1 MNDNYYITIELT
13 FLKEFMLLRQVNQKS
28 DVCHCWYFFHKVF
41 KFQPDVCK
49 ECHDV
54 LLMSLNLDGIA
65 ILNIY
70 CADYHCTIRRIS
82 KSEAINLMQNIDLAG
97 KAEHYK
103 IWLFILTYKSR

>member
-1 MNDNYYITIELT
+1 M
-13 FLKEFMLLRQVNQKS
+13 
-28 DVCHCWYFFHKVF
+28 F

-54 LLMSLNLDGIA
+54 LLMSLNLDDID

-70 CADYHCTIRRIS
+70 CADSHCIIRRIS
-82 KSEAINLMQNIDLAG
+82 KSEAINLTQNIDLVE

-103 IWLFILTYKSR
+103 I